1 MWICLGRLAVVFNE
15 FVRGRER
22 ERNGSRSERSE
33 RSERSRRTNVGVSK
47 EWIAGMHAR
56 DGGC

>member
-33 RSERSRRTNVGVSK
+33 GSESRRTNVGVSK
-47 EWIAGMHAR
+47 EWIASMHAR
-56 DGGC
+56 DGRC